1 MKSSRGLFLCLA
13 LSLVMFGPVRV
24 LAKDKSYRKVQEVDF
39 SEMSLKGTIRNP
51 DGLFL
56 LQKKGMK
63 FLPLYDLQKD
73 MDKKIRNSE
82 VLL

>member
-1 MKSSRGLFLCLA
+1 MTILRRVLMTFIVLI
-13 LSLVMFGPVRV
+13 SLPS
-24 LAKDKSYRKVQEVDF
+24 LAKDKNFRKVQEVDF

>member
-1 MKSSRGLFLCLA
+1 MTIFRRVLITFIVLM
-13 LSLVMFGPVRV
+13 SLPS
-24 LAKDKSYRKVQEVDF
+24 LAKDKNFRKVQEVDF

>member
-1 MKSSRGLFLCLA
+1 MKTLT
-13 LSLVMFGPVRV
+13 LSLLLLTLSLPAS
-24 LAKDKSYRKVQEVDF
+24 AKEKSYRKSQDVDF

-63 FLPLYDLQKD
+63 FLPLYELQKD
-73 MDKKIRNSE
+73 MDKKIRASE
-82 VLL
+82 VIS